1 MYDASFCYIV
11 RPCPPPPPKSHFAF
25 VRLEESLEFHNLH
38 SGLST
43 HQENVA

>member
-11 RPCPPPPPKSHFAF
+11 KPCLKKKSHFAF
-25 VRLEESLEFHNLH
+25 VRLEESLELHNLH

>member
-11 RPCPPPPPKSHFAF
+11 KPCSKKKKSRFAF
-25 VRLEESLEFHNLH
+25 IRLEESLELHNLH